1 MNAKFFKN
9 ALFLRAKLV
18 VTKITFWIADHL
30 SFVLRILM
38 VADHAEYLGTK
49 HHPRG
54 HLESSSHLFLA

>member
-1 MNAKFFKN
+1 MNAKFFKS

-38 VADHAEYLGTK
+38 VADHAEIWGLNIIQ
-49 HHPRG
+49 
-54 HLESSSHLFLA
+54 EDI